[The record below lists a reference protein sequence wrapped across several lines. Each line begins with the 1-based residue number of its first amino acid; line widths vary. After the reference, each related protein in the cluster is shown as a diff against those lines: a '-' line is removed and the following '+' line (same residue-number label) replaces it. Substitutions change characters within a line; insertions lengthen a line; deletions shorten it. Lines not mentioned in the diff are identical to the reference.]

1 MLDKYKAS
9 YAKENLLAI
18 DASIAMEYNLGR
30 PTTEWMDWLLAE
42 RSKYSKI
49 IKEVENEKSNKVC

>member
-42 RSKYSKI
+42 RSKYMNI
-49 IKEVENEKSNKVC
+49 IKLAEEKSKL